1 MTNKSQEERLAVLE
15 TKMDIVIK
23 QQEDT
28 NEKLGQL
35 VTTLATKAELDRLEL
50 KLENAKRKHNL
61 QTWVTGTLSAI
72 FGVVMTLLVKSYF
85 E

>member
-28 NEKLGQL
+28 NEKLGKL
-35 VTTLATKAELDRLEL
+35 VTTLATKVGTRAASQWNL
-50 KLENAKRKHNL
+50 KTLKKKTRPL
-61 QTWVTGTLSAI
+61 QTWVTGTLIGCIRGGACNDSI
-72 FGVVMTLLVKSYF
+72 D
-85 E
+85 

>member
-28 NEKLGQL
+28 NEKLGKL
-35 VTTLATKAELDRLEL
+35 VTTLATKSELERLAME
-50 KLENAKRKHNL
+50 LENAKKKHAL
-61 QTWVTGTLSAI
+61 QTWVTGTLSAV
-72 FGVVMTLLVKSYF
+72 FGAVMTLLIKSYL